1 MLRPIDEIRP
11 EQDEVSILASLFS
24 RTLLHNEIQMTDL
37 KSPGGISTATLLPYE
52 IAANCS
58 YEPDNLDCED
68 TKLLQ
73 DEILQAGQFCQFQS
87 DFSMHEMHP
96 GNFSKAAEINDEFKI
111 PTLWICIKNAF
122 TVKPFS

>member
-52 IAANCS
+52 IAAHCSS

-73 DEILQAGQFCQFQS
+73 EEILQAGQHCQFQS

-96 GNFSKAAEINDEFKI
+96 GNFSKAAEINEFKI
-111 PTLWICIKNAF
+111 PTLWVCFKYTF
-122 TVKPFS
+122 TLHHR